1 MLRACRTFQ
10 AKLIENRATR
20 HNGYQISQKKRPL
33 IEKAFGW
40 MKQTGGMRKTK
51 LRGFILL
58 VLVDCQ
64 TGSDSEPVSTVLS
77 NKMYGLKSAL
87 TGGWTEIFG
96 SPDNLQGH
104 PIFNGRRYD
113 PGKRFSFGHPN
124 DVLSPLLLTV
134 VWAMAQVLCAVQ
146 VQTRLH
152 QNKQNSRAINAQATF
167 VGRRVASRRCTH

>member
-20 HNGYQISQKKRPL
+20 HNGLQLRQQKRPL
-33 IEKAFGW
+33 VEKAFEW

-64 TGSDSEPVSTVLS
+64 TGSDSEPASTVLS

-87 TGGWTEIFG
+87 AGGWTEIFG
-96 SPDNLQGH
+96 SPDDLGGH
-104 PIFNGRRYD
+104 PIVN
-113 PGKRFSFGHPN
+113 
-124 DVLSPLLLTV
+124 
-134 VWAMAQVLCAVQ
+134 
-146 VQTRLH
+146 
-152 QNKQNSRAINAQATF
+152 
-167 VGRRVASRRCTH
+167 ASR

>member
-1 MLRACRTFQ
+1 MPTDNHQGGFLSVQSAMACATASRRTPDAGHRDLGAAVSRILRRLPRPPSGACRTFQ

-96 SPDNLQGH
+96 SP
-104 PIFNGRRYD
+104 
-113 PGKRFSFGHPN
+113 
-124 DVLSPLLLTV
+124 
-134 VWAMAQVLCAVQ
+134 
-146 VQTRLH
+146 QTARHERL
-152 QNKQNSRAINAQATF
+152 
-167 VGRRVASRRCTH
+167 